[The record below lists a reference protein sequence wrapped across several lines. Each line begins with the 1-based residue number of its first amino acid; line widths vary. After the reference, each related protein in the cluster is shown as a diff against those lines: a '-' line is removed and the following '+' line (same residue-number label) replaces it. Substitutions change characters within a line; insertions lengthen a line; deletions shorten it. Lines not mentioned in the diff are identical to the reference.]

1 MPADNCPALCEPAHT
16 VSSGFRH
23 AIHNL
28 AGLSLSDGILFH
40 PPDYS
45 CRASALCRP
54 IIAPPFVSQLTRS
67 GQLSA
72 GAWLTEKT
80 KSPLTDFYFCQGRIM
95 HNNYNPRCHLEFTGN
110 PCALSRIP
118 SYPRQLT
125 YASTSQNTLRD
136 TISPAFDC
144 ALSGPFDDLFLT
156 RFSASRALCK
166 GMIAVISASSV

>member
-1 MPADNCPALCEPAHT
+1 MFPAMPFIIRLIFLYQMMFHLISSQISILCLT
-16 VSSGFRH
+16 Y
-23 AIHNL
+23 AI
-28 AGLSLSDGILFH
+28 
-40 PPDYS
+40 
-45 CRASALCRP
+45 
-54 IIAPPFVSQLTRS
+54 
-67 GQLSA
+67 
-72 GAWLTEKT
+72 K
-80 KSPLTDFYFCQGRIM
+80 KSLTDFISVKDESYKIIIIRGATSNLREI
-95 HNNYNPRCHLEFTGN
+95 PR
-110 PCALSRIP
+110 ALSRIP